1 MCMLDM
7 TEADYRREDYEA
19 TRYEAAKDALIEHH
33 RSQDGWATINDLI
46 TVGKIS
52 LDDLVMDEIANGD
65 F

>member
-7 TEADYRREDYEA
+7 TEAEYRREEA
-19 TRYEAAKDALIEHH
+19 EACRYEAAKDALIEYH

-46 TVGKIS
+46 TAGKIS
-52 LDDLVMDEIANGD
+52 LDDLVMDELANGD